1 MHAAVGAYHDLLS
14 DDELAAASAA
24 ELDAG
29 QHRRRLF
36 FGDHPLSVSLRPGLV
51 TRANWDRAVQAAQA
65 IHGAL
70 GTLEAALLASS
81 ELRAELDLSRDE
93 ERLVVSE
100 PGCRSS
106 PSSRLDSFFED
117 EVRYV
122 EFNAESP
129 AGMAYGDVLG
139 EVMDDLPVMRR
150 FRERWPLTPLRSRL
164 SQLDCMLAA
173 FADWGGTG
181 SPSVAI
187 VDWPGLPTLN
197 EFDMFRDFFA
207 AHGISCVICEPASLE
222 YDGSRLRAADGTV
235 VNLVYRRV
243 LTSELLA
250 RGTEAM
256 ALCQAYVDGAI
267 VMVNTFRAKLL
278 HKKMSLALLS
288 DDRYE
293 SLYSGSERQA
303 IARHIPWTRRLRQG
317 KTTRDNRDVPD
328 LVQHVL
334 DHRDKLVLKPNDEYG
349 GKGVVLGWTVDATD
363 WEKAVGEALHQSYVV
378 QEAVP
383 VPREPFPIA
392 MGGSIEV
399 LDMAID
405 MDPYIFETPLGGGGS
420 TGGDA
425 GNSTAVSSVGSRP
438 AATARPVRYEGVVG
452 GVLTRLSSS
461 ALLNVTAGAGSVVPT
476 YVLEEE

>member
-1 MHAAVGAYHDLLS
+1 MHAAVEAYHDLLS

-36 FGDHPLSVSLRPGLV
+36 FGDHPLSVSLRPGLI
-51 TRANWDRAVQAAQA
+51 TRANWDRAVEAAQA

-70 GTLEAALLASS
+70 GTLEAALLVSS
-81 ELRAELDLSRDE
+81 DLRAELDLSPDE
-93 ERLVVSE
+93 ERLVIAD

-106 PSSRLDSFFED
+106 PSSRLDSFFDD

-139 EVMDDLPVMRR
+139 EVMDDLPVMKR
-150 FRERWPLTPLRSRL
+150 FRERWPLTPLKSRV

-173 FADWGGTG
+173 FAAWGGAG
-181 SPSVAI
+181 SPSIAI
-187 VDWPGLPTLN
+187 VDWSGLPTVN
-197 EFDMFRDFFA
+197 EFDMFSEFFA
-207 AHGISCVICEPASLE
+207 AHGIPCVICEPASLE
-222 YDGSRLRAADGTV
+222 YDGSQLRTADGTA

-293 SLYSGSERQA
+293 SLYSGPERQA
-303 IARHIPWTRRLRQG
+303 IARHIPWTRRLRDG
-317 KTTRDNRDVPD
+317 KATRENREVPD

-334 DHRDKLVLKPNDEYG
+334 EHRDQLVLKPNDEYG
-349 GKGVVLGWTVDATD
+349 GKGVVLGWTVEANE
-363 WEKAVGEALHQSYVV
+363 WENAVTEGLRQSYVV

-392 MGGSIEV
+392 MGGSIDLLE
-399 LDMAID
+399 MAID
-405 MDPYIFETPLGGGGS
+405 MDPYLFEAPLAGGGGGGGG
-420 TGGDA
+420 TGGSA
-425 GNSTAVSSVGSRP
+425 GGSSAGGRP
-438 AATARPVRYEGVVG
+438 ASAAHSSGYQGVVG

-461 ALLNVTAGAGSVVPT
+461 ALLNVTAGAGSVVPS
-476 YVLEEE
+476 YVIEEE